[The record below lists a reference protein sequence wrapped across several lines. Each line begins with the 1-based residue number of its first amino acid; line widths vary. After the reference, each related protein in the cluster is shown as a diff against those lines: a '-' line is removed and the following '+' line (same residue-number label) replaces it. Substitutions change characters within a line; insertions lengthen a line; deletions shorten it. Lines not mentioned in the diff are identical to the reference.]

1 MALSFPALTQCHRA
15 FMVNLTN
22 VSYYE
27 GTSRKGEIHF
37 QGKDDTVPVSRNF
50 ARNIIDALASV
61 EGNAFDS

>member
-1 MALSFPALTQCHRA
+1 MLNMQIF
-15 FMVNLTN
+15 NE
-22 VSYYE
+22 YE
-27 GTSRKGEIHF
+27 GASRKGEIHF

>member
-1 MALSFPALTQCHRA
+1 
-15 FMVNLTN
+15 MVNLTN
-22 VSYYE
+22 VSYCE

-50 ARNIIDALASV
+50 ARNIIDSLASV